1 MDIKLH
7 NVAKRYRFEWIFR
20 NISYEFESGRRY
32 AIAGP
37 NGAGK
42 STFLKILS
50 GHLSPTEGKVVFF
63 KNGAS
68 LEPDIVYKYLGFA
81 APYIDLI
88 EELTLMEAIVFHK
101 KFKTFRNELQP
112 DDLIRLLQFSK
123 ADQKEI
129 RYFSSGM
136 KQRLKLVL
144 AVCSDTEL
152 LLLDEPTT
160 NLDVQGMNWYHDLIG
175 QFADNR
181 TLIIASNDHS
191 DFDFCQTM
199 IDIRDF
205 KTG

>member
-1 MDIKLH
+1 PRPKGKISSNLSVKPTVASSKDSVSSTEAAEQEMDIKLH

-81 APYIDLI
+81 AP
-88 EELTLMEAIVFHK
+88 
-101 KFKTFRNELQP
+101 
-112 DDLIRLLQFSK
+112 
-123 ADQKEI
+123 
-129 RYFSSGM
+129 
-136 KQRLKLVL
+136 
-144 AVCSDTEL
+144 
-152 LLLDEPTT
+152 
-160 NLDVQGMNWYHDLIG
+160 
-175 QFADNR
+175 
-181 TLIIASNDHS
+181 
-191 DFDFCQTM
+191 
-199 IDIRDF
+199 
-205 KTG
+205 